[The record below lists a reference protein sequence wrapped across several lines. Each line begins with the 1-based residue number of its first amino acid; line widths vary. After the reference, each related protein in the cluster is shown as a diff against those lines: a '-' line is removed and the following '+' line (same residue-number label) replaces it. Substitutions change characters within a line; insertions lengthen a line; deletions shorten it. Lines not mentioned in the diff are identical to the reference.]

1 MAKFNASGVG
11 GDIRGKLGNSV
22 FSRNKGG
29 AIIRQKVTPN
39 NPKTAS
45 QQQVRQNFGQ
55 NSKAWSGTLTQD
67 QRNAWT
73 AFAAANPVNNV
84 FGNSITLTGLA
95 MYNRLNQV
103 LLQIGA
109 AVISD
114 PPVAYSVEQLPG
126 ATALSVDS
134 DGGELDVILTTAAG
148 SVSSATSYY
157 IFATPGLAP
166 GKTPNQSLY
175 RFVAAMPAGSSIG
188 GSIDITTPYQ
198 TKFGLPSAGTQVW
211 CDVAQVNN
219 ETGALLTGVP
229 ISTIVT

>member
-39 NPKTAS
+39 NPRSAA
-45 QQQVRQNFGQ
+45 QQLVRQNFGQ
-55 NSKAWSGTLTQD
+55 NSKAWSGTLTAD

-103 LLQIGA
+103 LLQIGQPT
-109 AVISD
+109 IQD
-114 PPVAYSVEQLPG
+114 PPSDYSVDQLPG
-126 ATALSVDS
+126 IEDLNFNTTGGADYEFTYSSGTTAPNTDYYLFATGGLSV
-134 DGGELDVILTTAAG
+134 
-148 SVSSATSYY
+148 
-157 IFATPGLAP
+157 
-166 GKTPNQSLY
+166 GKTPNRSLY
-175 RFVAAMPAGSSIG
+175 RFIGTAVTTGSVG
-188 GSIDITTPYQ
+188 GTIDITAQYSAV
-198 TKFGLPSAGTQVW
+198 FGEPAAGQSVW
-211 CDVAQVNN
+211 IDVAQVNKT
-219 ETGALLTGVP
+219 TGALLTGIP
-229 ISTIVT
+229 YNTIVT